1 MKRQRSSKDREKIP
15 GSLRSEYVRLLS
27 AQLSVL
33 KITCETLLKRRE
45 SPFFKCIRGV
55 LLKQNA
61 HITRSIGGL
70 PTNAIDM
77 GFTESHGKR
86 VLFPA
91 FDLKPGRVVG
101 GGNLSPL
108 RCVRLVLDTIFV
120 QHLLTER
127 NPVGDGD
134 FAGVERT
141 EGWLWKYFAVVIALG
156 VVQYPEEKNAFRDGD
171 SSEHPCEGLLGN
183 SYIQRMMSFRQWQIC
198 KQHFSGLR
206 DVMTDL
212 VNAAA
217 LRLVVPTQCVTPMF

>member
-1 MKRQRSSKDREKIP
+1 MP
-15 GSLRSEYVRLLS
+15 FLGHVR
-27 AQLSVL
+27 
-33 KITCETLLKRRE
+33 IETD
-45 SPFFKCIRGV
+45 
-55 LLKQNA
+55 NA
-61 HITRSIGGL
+61 HCQ
-70 PTNAIDM
+70 
-77 GFTESHGKR
+77 
-86 VLFPA
+86 
-91 FDLKPGRVVG
+91 
-101 GGNLSPL
+101 L
-108 RCVRLVLDTIFV
+108 RGATCCSNRAHAHSLQDGHLVEYTIFV

-217 LRLVVPTQCVTPMF
+217 RRLVVPTQCVTPMF